1 MHLSVDN
8 TNLGMLLPMRAGL
21 GLHEYQQLIINEFS
35 ESIFDDVDAHLC
47 QSTGMDAVLFSTE
60 TADDGKL
67 FAFKGCDHGGLVFSP
82 KSGTFNDVYQ
92 KTLVFIESGSY
103 VYTFFADLKYVF
115 SGELHF
121 SLPRMIHRRRTRQ
134 SKRVLLDGDIIL
146 KHKDGRKILAKLVDF
161 SPTGASFVTDDTDFS
176 VGEMMLAEFEIPD
189 CGTCETVVT
198 AVRTEHHPGRG
209 FHTLV
214 AIKMALTADQ
224 KKKAEHLYLCKKGEE
239 IKKLSDPSRSSH
251 GHPFVRKF

>member
-21 GLHEYQQLIINEFS
+21 GLSEYQQLIINEFS

-47 QSTGMDAVLFSTE
+47 QSTGMDAVLFSTD

-67 FAFKGCDHGGLVFSP
+67 FAFKGCDQAAWYFPQNLGRSI
-82 KSGTFNDVYQ
+82 DVYQ
-92 KTLVFIESGSY
+92 KTLVFIESESY

-115 SGELHF
+115 SG
-121 SLPRMIHRRRTRQ
+121 
-134 SKRVLLDGDIIL
+134 
-146 KHKDGRKILAKLVDF
+146 
-161 SPTGASFVTDDTDFS
+161 FS

-198 AVRTEHHPGRG
+198 VVRTEHHPGRG

-214 AIKMALTADQ
+214 AIKMALTTD
-224 KKKAEHLYLCKKGEE
+224 KKRRPSISNLCKNGEE
-239 IKKLSDPSRSSH
+239 IKKLSDPSRSIH

>member
-21 GLHEYQQLIINEFS
+21 GLSEYQQLIINEFS

-47 QSTGMDAVLFSTE
+47 QSTGMDAVLFSTD

-103 VYTFFADLKYVF
+103 VYTF
-115 SGELHF
+115 
-121 SLPRMIHRRRTRQ
+121 LPISNT
-134 SKRVLLDGDIIL
+134 
-146 KHKDGRKILAKLVDF
+146 F
-161 SPTGASFVTDDTDFS
+161 F
-176 VGEMMLAEFEIPD
+176 
-189 CGTCETVVT
+189 
-198 AVRTEHHPGRG
+198 PGNSI
-209 FHTLV
+209 F
-214 AIKMALTADQ
+214 
-224 KKKAEHLYLCKKGEE
+224 LC
-239 IKKLSDPSRSSH
+239 RA
-251 GHPFVRKF
+251 